1 MLNIISKLF
10 KTKKDNEFISEY
22 ERISRQNNK
31 LLFQLLE
38 EDEKILETLEARF
51 SKQEG

>member
-1 MLNIISKLF
+1 MINIISKLF

-22 ERISRQNNK
+22 ERISQQSNK

-38 EDEKILETLEARF
+38 EDEKILERLETRF
-51 SKQEG
+51 SKQEV

>member
-1 MLNIISKLF
+1 MFNIISKLF

-22 ERISRQNNK
+22 ERISRQSNE
-31 LLFQLLE
+31 LLSRFLE

>member
-22 ERISRQNNK
+22 ERISQHNNK

-38 EDEKILETLEARF
+38 EDKKFLERLEARF
-51 SKQEG
+51 SKPEV